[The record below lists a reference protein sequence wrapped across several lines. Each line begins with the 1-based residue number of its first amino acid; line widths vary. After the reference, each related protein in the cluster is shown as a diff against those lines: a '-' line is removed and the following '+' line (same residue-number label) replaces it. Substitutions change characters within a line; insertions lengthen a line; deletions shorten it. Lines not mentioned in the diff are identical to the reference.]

1 MGGPAGVGPEPADRR
16 DPGRREW
23 HHRRDMPGPTILVV
37 DDEPPIIDLVRGYL
51 EREGYTVH
59 VASDGPS
66 AVGAVRELRPDVVIL
81 DVMLPG
87 FDGVEACRQIRSF
100 SDAYILMLTA
110 RSEEIDRVVGL
121 SVGADDYLTK
131 PFSPRE
137 LVARVKALLRRPR
150 TLPTTADGAPSP
162 ELETAPAG
170 LAVDLAR
177 RTVTVDG
184 RRVTLTTTEFDLAV
198 LSRDPGFVVSRQ
210 ALLDAVWG
218 IDFVGDDH
226 LVDVHVAN
234 LRRKLGDDVEA
245 PRFVETV
252 RGAGYRLVE
261 PV

>member
-1 MGGPAGVGPEPADRR
+1 M
-16 DPGRREW
+16 
-23 HHRRDMPGPTILVV
+23 ILVV

-51 EREGYTVH
+51 EREGYVVH
-59 VASDGPS
+59 AAGDGPS
-66 AVGAVRELRPDVVIL
+66 AVAAVRNLGPDVVIL

-87 FDGVEACRQIRSF
+87 FDGVEACRQIRAF
-100 SDAYILMLTA
+100 SDAYVLMLTA

-150 TLPTTADGAPSP
+150 TLPSAGDA
-162 ELETAPAG
+162 AVHDPAATPDG
-170 LAVDLAR
+170 LALDQPR
-177 RTVTVDG
+177 RTATVDG
-184 RRVTLTTTEFDLAV
+184 QRVTLTTTEFDILAI
-198 LSRDPGFVVSRQ
+198 LARDPGVVVSRQ

-226 LVDVHVAN
+226 LVDVHVGN
-234 LRRKLGDDVEA
+234 LRRKLGDDVDA
-245 PRFVETV
+245 PRFIETV

-261 PV
+261 AG

>member
-1 MGGPAGVGPEPADRR
+1 MPE
-16 DPGRREW
+16 
-23 HHRRDMPGPTILVV
+23 PTILVV

-51 EREGYTVH
+51 EREGYVVH
-59 VASDGPS
+59 DARDGPS
-66 AVGAVRELRPDVVIL
+66 AVDAVRDLAPDVVIL

-87 FDGVEACRQIRSF
+87 FDGVEACRRIRAF
-100 SDAYILMLTA
+100 SDAYVLMLTA

-150 TLPTTADGAPSP
+150 TLPTGDAAPGSGAVA
-162 ELETAPAG
+162 EAGREKAGGQAG
-170 LAVDLAR
+170 LTVDVPR
-177 RTVTVDG
+177 RTATVDG
-184 RRVTLTTTEFDLAV
+184 RRIALTTTEFEILSALA
-198 LSRDPGFVVSRQ
+198 RDPGVVISRQ
-210 ALLDAVWG
+210 ALLDTIWG

-234 LRRKLGDDVEA
+234 LRRKLGDDADA

-252 RGAGYRLVE
+252 RGAGYRLVV
-261 PV
+261 PA

>member
-1 MGGPAGVGPEPADRR
+1 
-16 DPGRREW
+16 
-23 HHRRDMPGPTILVV
+23 MPGPTILVV
-37 DDEPPIIDLVRGYL
+37 DDEPTIIDLVRGYL
-51 EREGYTVH
+51 EREGYIVH
-59 VASDGPS
+59 TAFDGPS
-66 AVGAVRELRPDVVIL
+66 AVAAVRDLGPDVVIL

-100 SDAYILMLTA
+100 SDAYVLMLTA

-150 TLPTTADGAPSP
+150 TLPTVNGGAPSM
-162 ELETAPAG
+162 EHGVGPAG
-170 LAVDLAR
+170 LAVDVAR
-177 RTVTVDG
+177 RVASVDG
-184 RRVTLTTTEFDLAV
+184 RRVALTATEFEILAI
-198 LSRDPGFVVSRQ
+198 LARDPGVVVSRQ

-261 PV
+261 SA